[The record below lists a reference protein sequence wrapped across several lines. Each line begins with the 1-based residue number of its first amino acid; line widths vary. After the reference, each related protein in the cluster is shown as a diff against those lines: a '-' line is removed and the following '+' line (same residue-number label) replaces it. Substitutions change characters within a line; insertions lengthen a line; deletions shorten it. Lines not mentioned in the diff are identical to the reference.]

1 MKERKLFVVLLTSV
15 MMLVFLPISAL
26 AQDLPAKGTP
36 AWIEYTLNL
45 RHQTHTWTHDE
56 AGNTYTLS
64 IVPAVANPVLP
75 DYEGVSVNVPGV
87 YVKGLDAD
95 GNLIIDSDAKFVNP
109 NGVTYTAA
117 TAPVVVNTGAAGY
130 GDQRN
135 QKADSRQAKYGY
147 ISLSIGN
154 RGKQSIVRDSSGK
167 ALYFTGD
174 APSCLVDQKNAVR
187 WAKYN
192 MIIKNLPGDIN
203 RFVSTGGSGGAAHA
217 TMFAAT
223 SNNPDFYP
231 YEAEVGAVGVYKD
244 AKTGKYV
251 AALTNGAPI
260 SDGAWGSE
268 AYSTISSLYEADA
281 AQAFEYHL
289 STKFAYKSPFQAKL
303 AEYLSQEY
311 MNYINSQNLVADGKK
326 LTIQYDLAKYPATNG
341 YYGTYLDYM
350 LNQLHSDLEWYLNNL
365 KADSSW
371 VKDDPQMSDQE
382 AFLKGAYSYTSR
394 GGPGG
399 GPPGMGGPN
408 MGGGPGG
415 AASGTTGA
423 AGSGAAGAGAIGGAA
438 PAAAAGA
445 GAAAGGPG
453 GMMGGPPGMG
463 GTNAEGKGAAGA
475 GLIGDVA
482 VSTAGAASG
491 PGGMMGGPGGGGPP
505 GMMGGPGG
513 SSSGTKARG
522 VDISSWVKYKVNNDG
537 TYSVDFTLG
546 DYMIYR
552 GAKMNKP
559 VPGFD
564 VITYG
569 QEDWE
574 FGSPEKDGRH
584 FSTMVNNV
592 FSDPAKAAVLKP
604 LYSTT
609 DSNVFLDANK
619 KADFDAMVA
628 THKAEIAEIAKGDKY
643 GNNIVQL
650 YNPDKYIGAKGTINP
665 AWSRIMMGGVEG
677 DMALST
683 SMNIAIRWKMAGVKD
698 VILQWQWN
706 GGHVPNDIFTQSFDG
721 YVDQMVKKG
730 L

>member
-1 MKERKLFVVLLTSV
+1 MKERKPIVAFLTVLMGLS
-15 MMLVFLPISAL
+15 LLPISAL
-26 AQDLPAKGTP
+26 ADNVPAKGTP
-36 AWIEYTLNL
+36 QWIEYTLNL
-45 RHQTHTWTHDE
+45 RNQTHTWTYDE
-56 AGNTYTLS
+56 TSKAYTLS
-64 IVPAVANPVLP
+64 VVPAVSNPALP
-75 DYEGVSVNVPGV
+75 DYEGVSVNVPAA

-95 GNLIIDSDAKFVNP
+95 GNLIINYDAKFVNP
-109 NGVTYTAA
+109 NGVTYTAT
-117 TAPVVVNTGAAGY
+117 TAPVIVETGAAGY

-135 QKADSRQAKYGY
+135 QKADSRRAKYGY
-147 ISLSIGN
+147 ISVAPGN
-154 RGKQSIVRDSSGK
+154 RGKQSIVRDANGK

-192 MIIKNLPGDIN
+192 IILKNLPGDIK

-244 AKTGKYV
+244 EKTGQYV
-251 AALTNGAPI
+251 AALMDGTKI

-268 AYSTISSLYEADA
+268 GYSTISSLAEADA
-281 AQAFEYHL
+281 AQAFEYYL
-289 STKFAYKSPFQAKL
+289 STKFVFKSPFQEKL
-303 AEYLSQEY
+303 AEYLSNEY
-311 MNYINSQNLVADGKK
+311 MKYINSQNLVADGKK
-326 LTIQYDLAKYPATNG
+326 LTIQYDPKAHPETRG

-350 LNQLHSDLEWYLNNL
+350 LKQLHSDLDWYVNNL
-365 KADSSW
+365 KWDSTYI
-371 VKDDPQMSDQE
+371 KDDPKMSDQE
-382 AFLKGAYSYTSR
+382 AFLKGTYSYTSR
-394 GGPGG
+394 GGPG

-423 AGSGAAGAGAIGGAA
+423 AGTGAAGAGAIGA
-438 PAAAAGA
+438 
-445 GAAAGGPG
+445 AAAGGPG
-453 GMMGGPPGMG
+453 GNMAGGPPGMG

-482 VSTAGAASG
+482 VSTAGASAGG
-491 PGGMMGGPGGGGPP
+491 PGGMMGGPGGMMGGP
-505 GMMGGPGG
+505 GGPGG

-522 VDISSWVKYKVNNDG
+522 VDITSWVKYKVNQDG
-537 TYSVDFTLG
+537 TYSVDFSLA

-569 QEDWE
+569 QEDWV

-584 FSTMVNNV
+584 FSAMVNNV
-592 FSDPAKAAVLKP
+592 FSDPAKAVVLKP

-609 DSNVFLDANK
+609 DSSVFLDANK

-628 THKAEIAEIAKGDKY
+628 THKAEIAELAKGDKY
-643 GNNIVQL
+643 GKNIVDL
-650 YNPDKYIGAKGTINP
+650 YNPVRYIGAKGTESP
-665 AWSRIMMGGVEG
+665 AWGRIMMGGVEG
-677 DMALST
+677 DIALLC
-683 SMNIAIRWKMAGVKD
+683 SMNISVRWQMAGVKD

-706 GGHVPNDIFTQSFDG
+706 GGHVPSDIFTQSFDG

>member
-1 MKERKLFVVLLTSV
+1 MKERKTFMAFLTIAMVLIL
-15 MMLVFLPISAL
+15 LPMAAL
-26 AQDLPAKGTP
+26 AEDIPAKGTP

-45 RHQTHTWTHDE
+45 RHQTHTWSYDE
-56 AGNTYTLS
+56 TSKSYTLS
-64 IVPAVANPVLP
+64 VVPAVANAVLP

-95 GNLIIDSDAKFVNP
+95 GNLKIDYDAKFVNP

-135 QKADSRQAKYGY
+135 QKADSRQAMYGY
-147 ISLSIGN
+147 VSLSIGN
-154 RGKQSIVRDSSGK
+154 RGKQSIVRDANGK
-167 ALYFTGD
+167 ALYYTGD
-174 APSCLVDQKNAVR
+174 APSCLVDQKNAAR

-192 MIIKNLPGDIN
+192 ILLKNIPGDIN

-251 AALTNGAPI
+251 AALTNGTKI

-289 STKFAYKSPFQAKL
+289 STKFAYKSPFQAKM
-303 AEYLSQEY
+303 AEYLAEEY
-311 MNYINSQNLVADGKK
+311 MKYINSQNLMADGKK
-326 LTIQYDLAKYPATNG
+326 LTIQYG

-350 LNQLHSDLEWYLNNL
+350 LKQLHGDLEWYLNNL

-371 VKDDPQMSDQE
+371 VKDDPKMSDQE

-394 GGPGG
+394 GG
-399 GPPGMGGPN
+399 GPPGMGGGPN

-423 AGSGAAGAGAIGGAA
+423 AGSGAAGAGAIG
-438 PAAAAGA
+438 AAAAGA
-445 GAAAGGPG
+445 PGGAAGGPGGAAAAGPG
-453 GMMGGPPGMG
+453 GMMGGPGGPGG
-463 GTNAEGKGAAGA
+463 GANLAGKGAAGA

-482 VSTAGAASG
+482 VSTAGASAGG

-513 SSSGTKARG
+513 NSSGTKQRG
-522 VDISSWVKYKVNNDG
+522 VDITSWVKYKVNPDG

-546 DYMIYR
+546 DYMKYR

-609 DSNVFLDANK
+609 DSNVFLDADK
-619 KADFDAMVA
+619 KADFDAMIA

-650 YNPDKYIGAKGTINP
+650 YNPDKYVGATGTENP

-677 DMALST
+677 DMALAT

-706 GGHVPNDIFTQSFDG
+706 GGHVPSDIFTMAFDK

>member
-1 MKERKLFVVLLTSV
+1 MKRNSICRAISLAALLPVIAGVFVGQIAYSQA
-15 MMLVFLPISAL
+15 SANI
-26 AQDLPAKGTP
+26 PTKGTP
-36 AWIEYTLNL
+36 KWIEYTLDL
-45 RHQTHTWTHDE
+45 RHQTHTWTYNE
-56 AGNTYTLS
+56 TSKAYTLS
-64 IVPAVANPVLP
+64 VVPAVANAVLP
-75 DYEGVSVNVPGV
+75 DYEGVSVSVPGV
-87 YVKGLDAD
+87 YVKGLDAE
-95 GNLIIDSDAKFVNP
+95 GNLIIDYDAKFVNP

-117 TAPVVVNTGAAGY
+117 TAPVIVDTGAAGY

-135 QKADSRQAKYGY
+135 GKANSGRAKFGY
-147 ISLSIGN
+147 ISVAPGN
-154 RGKQSIVRDSSGK
+154 RGKQSIVRDANGK

-174 APSCLVDQKNAVR
+174 APSCLVDQKSAAR

-192 MIIKNLPGDIN
+192 ILLKNLPGDIS

-244 AKTGKYV
+244 EKTGKYV
-251 AALTNGAPI
+251 AALTNGTPL

-281 AQAFEYHL
+281 AQAFEYYL
-289 STKFAYKSPFQAKL
+289 STKFAFKSPFQEKL
-303 AEYLSQEY
+303 AEYLSEEY
-311 MNYINSQNLVADGKK
+311 MKYINSQNLVADGKK
-326 LTIQYDLAKYPATNG
+326 LTIQHDLKAHPETRG

-350 LNQLHSDLEWYLNNL
+350 LNHLHGDLEWYLNNL
-365 KADSSW
+365 KPDSSW
-371 VKDDPQMSDQE
+371 IKDDPKMSDQE

-399 GPPGMGGPN
+399 GPPGMGAGGPN

-415 AASGTTGA
+415 
-423 AGSGAAGAGAIGGAA
+423 
-438 PAAAAGA
+438 
-445 GAAAGGPG
+445 PG
-453 GMMGGPPGMG
+453 G
-463 GTNAEGKGAAGA
+463 GTNAAGKGAAGA

-482 VSTAGAASG
+482 VSTSSASAGG
-491 PGGMMGGPGGGGPP
+491 PGGMMGGPGGP
-505 GMMGGPGG
+505 GGPGG
-513 SSSGTKARG
+513 GSSSTGTKQRG
-522 VDISSWVKYKVNNDG
+522 VDITSWVKYKVNKDG
-537 TYSVDFTLG
+537 IYSVDFSLG

-574 FGSPEKDGRH
+574 FGSPVKDGRH

-592 FSDPAKAAVLKP
+592 FSDPAKAAVLKL

-609 DSNVFLDANK
+609 DSNVFLDADK

-650 YNPDKYIGAKGTINP
+650 YNPDRYIGAKGTENP

-677 DMALST
+677 DMPLVA
-683 SMNIAIRWKMAGVKD
+683 SMNIAVRWKMAGVKD

-706 GGHVPNDIFTQSFDG
+706 GGHVPSDIFTMTFDG
-721 YVDQMVKKG
+721 YVDQMVKK
-730 L
+730 

>member
-1 MKERKLFVVLLTSV
+1 
-15 MMLVFLPISAL
+15 
-26 AQDLPAKGTP
+26 
-36 AWIEYTLNL
+36 
-45 RHQTHTWTHDE
+45 
-56 AGNTYTLS
+56 
-64 IVPAVANPVLP
+64 
-75 DYEGVSVNVPGV
+75 
-87 YVKGLDAD
+87 
-95 GNLIIDSDAKFVNP
+95 
-109 NGVTYTAA
+109 
-117 TAPVVVNTGAAGY
+117 
-130 GDQRN
+130 
-135 QKADSRQAKYGY
+135 
-147 ISLSIGN
+147 
-154 RGKQSIVRDSSGK
+154 
-167 ALYFTGD
+167 
-174 APSCLVDQKNAVR
+174 
-187 WAKYN
+187 
-192 MIIKNLPGDIN
+192 
-203 RFVSTGGSGGAAHA
+203 
-217 TMFAAT
+217 MFAAT